1 MRLKLY
7 TRLLSDSMTVGVEVC
22 LPVCG
27 PLHIMETF
35 SLLSTPPSSVTVHV
49 IPRLVPAYR
58 GPERLGETD
67 TPGAGTGGETE
78 RVTRTLIYTTQE
90 KMRDLLGT
98 SISEASDV
106 SLAPKVTK
114 GSLVVKLRVHV

>member
-1 MRLKLY
+1 MY
-7 TRLLSDSMTVGVEVC
+7 

-27 PLHIMETF
+27 PLHSTETL
-35 SLLSTPPSSVTVHV
+35 SLLSTPPSSVTLHV

-78 RVTRTLIYTTQE
+78 RLYTRTLIYTTQV
-90 KMRDLLGT
+90 KMCDLLGT
-98 SISEASDV
+98 SISEAGDV
-106 SLAPKVTK
+106 SLAPKVIK
-114 GSLVVKLRVHV
+114 GSLDVKLRVHV